1 MAKVFGSARGVR
13 GLRVPMG
20 ADFQLQLKLKP
31 VNGQANEQT
40 GQAANEQPP
49 KSWANKFIHKYKRPK
64 KSICRRQTHTKNW
77 EKKSERSSRL
87 NGK

>member
-64 KSICRRQTHTKNW
+64 KKYMPAADTH
-77 EKKSERSSRL
+77 
-87 NGK
+87 